1 MRDIVDIYSY
11 NLQDVCIG
19 KVVLTVSN
27 DTDSSVG
34 YIQVRETAV
43 TVTTPKQTMIHR
55 WRRGVA

>member
-1 MRDIVDIYSY
+1 MVDSIDIYNY

-34 YIQVRETAV
+34 FIQVRETAG
-43 TVTTPKQTMIHR
+43 TVTTPEQ
-55 WRRGVA
+55 

>member
-27 DTDSSVG
+27 YTDSSVG
-34 YIQVRETAV
+34 FIQVRETAGT
-43 TVTTPKQTMIHR
+43 TVDCDDT
-55 WRRGVA
+55 